1 MSIWAKKST
10 KEELNRFFRDS
21 ETMMKHLDMEIVEI
35 TDKTI
40 SMKMPVDGRT
50 KQIDGILHGGATA
63 ALAESLGSVAS
74 YLTLESPKTCVGI
87 DLNVSHLKAVHGGS
101 ITATATPIRL
111 GSTIQVWEIR
121 VVNDA
126 KELIAFSR
134 LTAMILNNPLK
145 PKG

>member
-10 KEELNRFFRDS
+10 KEELNRIFQES
-21 ETMMKHLDMEIVEI
+21 ETMMKHLDMEVVEI
-35 TDKTI
+35 TDKSL

-50 KQIDGILHGGATA
+50 KQPDGILHGGATA
-63 ALAESLGSVAS
+63 ALAESIGSIAS
-74 YLTLESPKTCVGI
+74 YLTLEGQKTMVGI
-87 DLNVSHLKAVHGGS
+87 DLNVSHLKAVHAGS
-101 ITATATPIRL
+101 ITGTATPIRL

-134 LTAMILNNPLK
+134 FTVMVLNKPLQQK
-145 PKG
+145 